1 MNRFTHS
8 FHKEFLMSKSNNR
21 RRNSQKSAA
30 LGAYFPEDLRQ
41 KLSEDLQLSGMAKR
55 THDGYIRAIRQLSDF
70 AKCSP
75 DQVTENHVRQFFLH
89 LKNDRGFA
97 YGSLRVALS
106 GVKFFFTR
114 TCKRDWDI
122 FSMLKL
128 QNITALPEVLTI
140 SQTHELIGQANTL
153 RIYAYFW
160 TVYSMGL
167 RLNEALHLQ
176 TTDLQSQRGFAHI
189 HRGKGAKDRYVPL
202 PESTL
207 KLLRAYWLTH
217 HHDTWIFPAVSPGYC
232 FDIHGKSKAERPMAE
247 TTVQGAM
254 KQITKKLNFGKK
266 ISIHTLRHSYATHL
280 LEANVGLKVI
290 QKYMGHSSL
299 QTTLVYLHLTEDA
312 ETNARDAIEGLFG
325 KLPGDDDDPDAL
337 GCPAR
342 LK

>member
-1 MNRFTHS
+1 MNRSAHS
-8 FHKEFLMSKSNNR
+8 FHQDLTMSKSNNR
-21 RRNSQKSAA
+21 RSPSQNNPQR
-30 LGAYFPEDLRQ
+30 GAYFPEKLRQ
-41 KLSEDLQLSGMAKR
+41 KLSEDLQLSGMSKR

-70 AKCSP
+70 AKKSP
-75 DQVTENHVRQFFLH
+75 DKITEHQLRQFFLH

-106 GVKFFFTR
+106 GVKFFYTR
-114 TCKRDWDI
+114 TCKRDWDT

-128 QNITALPEVLTI
+128 QNITQLPEVLTLA
-140 SQTHELIGQANTL
+140 QVHQLIGQATTL
-153 RIYAYFW
+153 RIFTYFW
-160 TVYSMGL
+160 TVYSLGL

-176 TTDLQSQRGFAHI
+176 TTDLQSQRGFVHV
-189 HRGKGAKDRYVPL
+189 HRGKGAKDRYIPL
-202 PESTL
+202 PQSTL
-207 KLLRAYWLTH
+207 LLLRAYWVTH
-217 HHDTWIFPAVSPGYC
+217 RHDTWIFPAVSPGYQ
-232 FDIHGKSKAERPMAE
+232 FDIHGKSTAERPMAE

-280 LEANVGLKVI
+280 LESGVGLKVI

-312 ETNARDAIEGLFG
+312 EANAREAIEGLFG
-325 KLPGDDDDPDAL
+325 KLPGDDDGPGAL
-337 GCPAR
+337 GCAAQ